1 LKIGSPVNPASKEAI
16 ERTLKALNANGIEAS
31 LAVNGAE
38 ARQKV
43 LAMLPAGAEVFTQVS
58 VTLETTGLAKEIN
71 DSGRYGS
78 VRNTLYSMN
87 QQTQERE
94 MRKLGAAPDFAIGSA
109 HAVTE
114 TGTAVVASLTGSQ
127 LPSYAYGAGTLIWV
141 VGAQK
146 IIKDVDE
153 GLRRINEYIV
163 GLESERAR
171 KAYNLPAEFKTFP
184 SKVLMFNREVSPG
197 RVQLVLVNE
206 ALGF

>member
-1 LKIGSPVNPASKEAI
+1 MKIGSPVNPASKEAI